1 MSDFVDKVSNKITLP
16 KSMKQFL
23 STLSG
28 LIVLVI
34 IFGLSN
40 GNFLTKNNILNVAV
54 QTTPILLIAI
64 GQTYVLISGG
74 IDLSIGS
81 NIALAGVITAILMKS
96 GIPIPIAI
104 LGGITCTAIVGVING
119 SLVTYGKLP
128 PFIVTLGTMT
138 AVRGI
143 TLTITKGI
151 PVSGLPDNFNAI
163 GISKTLGIPNPIYI
177 MVFFALLFGFILAKT
192 KTGRYIYSLGSNFE
206 AARLSG
212 VNTHTSLI
220 KVYIFS
226 GILAGVAGLVMSAR
240 IISAPPTAGMG
251 YELDAVASS
260 VIGGA
265 STMGGEG
272 AISGTV
278 IGALIIGV
286 LRNGL
291 NLMGVSPFI
300 QQIVI
305 GIVIVGAV
313 FSDKIRHKN

>member
-1 MSDFVDKVSNKITLP
+1 MSAFVDRMNKITLP
-16 KSMKQFL
+16 KSLKQFL

-28 LIVLVI
+28 LIVLLI
-34 IFGLSN
+34 IFGISN
-40 GNFLTKNNILNVAV
+40 KNFLTTSNILNVIV

-64 GQTYVLISGG
+64 GQTYVLITGG

-81 NIALAGVITAILMKS
+81 NIALAGIVTAMLMKS
-96 GIPIPIAI
+96 GMPIFLAI
-104 LGGITCTAIVGVING
+104 IIGLLSTIIIGAVNGV
-119 SLVTYGKLP
+119 LVTYGKLP

-143 TLTITKGI
+143 TLTLTKGI
-151 PVSGLPDNFNAI
+151 PISGLPSGFNAI
-163 GISKTLGIPNPIYI
+163 GINNTLGIPNPIYI
-177 MVFFALLFGFILAKT
+177 MIFFVIIFGFILAKT
-192 KTGRYIYSLGSNFE
+192 KTGRYTYSLGSNFE

-212 VNTHTSLI
+212 VNVHSSLI
-220 KVYIFS
+220 KVYAIS
-226 GILAGVAGLVMSAR
+226 GLVAGVAGLVMAAR

-272 AISGTV
+272 TIAGTA

-305 GIVIVGAV
+305 GVVIIGAV
-313 FSDKIRHKN
+313 FADKIRHND

>member
-1 MSDFVDKVSNKITLP
+1 MSEQAGTIKKGITL
-16 KSMKQFL
+16 SRSVKQFV

-28 LIVLVI
+28 LIVLLL
-34 IFGLSN
+34 IFGI
-40 GNFLTKNNILNVAV
+40 GNRNFVTTGNLLNVAV

-64 GQTYVLISGG
+64 GQTFVLISGG

-81 NIALAGVITAILMKS
+81 NIALAGVMTAMLMKS
-96 GIPIPIAI
+96 GVPIPIAVTA
-104 LGGITCTAIVGVING
+104 GVFAAAIVGITNG
-119 SLVTYGKLP
+119 VLVSYGKLP

-143 TLTITKGI
+143 TLTLTKGI
-151 PVSGLPDNFNAI
+151 PISGLPEGFNNI

-177 MVFFALLFGFILAKT
+177 MIIFALIFAFVLSKT
-192 KTGRYIYSLGSNFE
+192 KTGRYTYALGSNAE

-212 VNTHTSLI
+212 VNSSLALI
-220 KVYIFS
+220 KVYMFS
-226 GILAGVAGLVMSAR
+226 AILSGVAGLVMAAR

-251 YELDAVASS
+251 YELDAVAAS

-272 AISGTV
+272 TIAGTIVGAFIIS
-278 IGALIIGV
+278 V

-291 NLMGVSPFI
+291 NLMGISPFI

-305 GIVIVGAV
+305 GVVIVAAV
-313 FSDKIRHKN
+313 FFDKIKHNN

>member
-1 MSDFVDKVSNKITLP
+1 MSDQTVAIKKGITL
-16 KSMKQFL
+16 SRSVKQFI

-28 LIVLVI
+28 LLVLLL
-34 IFGLSN
+34 IFGIGNRNFVTTSN
-40 GNFLTKNNILNVAV
+40 LLNVAV
-54 QTTPILLIAI
+54 QTTPILLIAM
-64 GQTYVLISGG
+64 GQTFVLISGG

-81 NIALAGVITAILMKS
+81 NIALAGVLTAMLMKS
-96 GIPIPIAI
+96 GVPVPFAI
-104 LGGITCTAIVGVING
+104 LAGIIAAAIVGITNG
-119 SLVTYGKLP
+119 ALVSYGKLP

-143 TLTITKGI
+143 TLTLTKGI
-151 PVSGLPDNFNAI
+151 PISGLPETFNNI

-177 MVFFALLFGFILAKT
+177 MIVFAIIFGIILSKT
-192 KTGRYIYSLGSNFE
+192 KTGRYIYAIGSNSE

-212 VNTHTSLI
+212 VNSSFTLI
-220 KVYIFS
+220 KVYMFSAILS
-226 GILAGVAGLVMSAR
+226 GIAGLVMAAR

-251 YELDAVASS
+251 YELDAVAAS

-272 AISGTV
+272 TIAGTI
-278 IGALIIGV
+278 IGAFIISV

-291 NLMGVSPFI
+291 NLMGISPFI

-305 GIVIVGAV
+305 GVVIVAAV
-313 FSDKIRHKN
+313 FFDKIKHK

>member
-1 MSDFVDKVSNKITLP
+1 MSDMTLEKQSKIKLSKAT
-16 KSMKQFL
+16 KQFL

-28 LIVLVI
+28 LVVLMI
-34 IFGLSN
+34 IFSMSN
-40 GNFLTKNNILNVAV
+40 GNFLSTGNLLNVAV
-54 QTTPILLIAI
+54 QTTPILLIAL
-64 GQTYVLISGG
+64 GQTFVLISGG

-81 NIALAGVITAILMKS
+81 NIALAGVTTAMLMKS
-96 GIPIPIAI
+96 GVPIPIAI
-104 LGGITCTAIVGVING
+104 IVGLVTTALVGALNG
-119 SLVTYGKLP
+119 SLITYGKLP

-138 AVRGI
+138 AIRGI
-143 TLTITKGI
+143 TLTLTAGI
-151 PVSGLPDNFNAI
+151 PISGLPDSFNRI
-163 GISKTLGIPNPIYI
+163 GIAKTLGIPNPIYI
-177 MVFFALLFGFILAKT
+177 MIAFALLFGLILGKT
-192 KTGRYIYSLGSNFE
+192 KTGRFTYALGSNFE

-212 VNTHTSLI
+212 VNTHKSLI
-220 KVYIFS
+220 KVYMFS
-226 GILAGVAGLVMSAR
+226 GLLAGVAGLVMAAR

-272 AISGTV
+272 TIAGTV
-278 IGALIIGV
+278 VGAFVISV

-305 GIVIVGAV
+305 GVVIVAAV
-313 FSDKIRHKN
+313 FFDKIRHKG

>member
-1 MSDFVDKVSNKITLP
+1 MSDQTVAIKKGITL
-16 KSMKQFL
+16 SRSVKQFI

-28 LIVLVI
+28 LLVLLL
-34 IFGLSN
+34 IFGIGNRNFVTTSN
-40 GNFLTKNNILNVAV
+40 LLNVAV
-54 QTTPILLIAI
+54 QTTPILLIAM
-64 GQTYVLISGG
+64 GQTFVLISGG

-81 NIALAGVITAILMKS
+81 NIALAGVLTAMLMKS
-96 GIPIPIAI
+96 GVPVPIAI
-104 LGGITCTAIVGVING
+104 LAGVIAAAIVGITNG
-119 SLVTYGKLP
+119 ALVSYGKLP

-143 TLTITKGI
+143 TLTLTKGI
-151 PVSGLPDNFNAI
+151 PISGLPEAFNNI

-177 MVFFALLFGFILAKT
+177 MIVFAIIFGFILSKT
-192 KTGRYIYSLGSNFE
+192 KTGRYIYAIGSNSE

-212 VNTHTSLI
+212 VNSSFTLI
-220 KVYIFS
+220 KVYMFSAILS
-226 GILAGVAGLVMSAR
+226 GIAGLVMAAR

-251 YELDAVASS
+251 YELDAVAAS

-272 AISGTV
+272 TIAGTI
-278 IGALIIGV
+278 IGAFIISV

-291 NLMGVSPFI
+291 NLMGISPFI

-305 GIVIVGAV
+305 GVVIVAAV
-313 FSDKIRHKN
+313 FFDKIKHK

>member
-1 MSDFVDKVSNKITLP
+1 MSDQTVAIKKGITL
-16 KSMKQFL
+16 SRSVKQFI

-28 LIVLVI
+28 LLVLLL
-34 IFGLSN
+34 IFGIGNRNFVTTSN
-40 GNFLTKNNILNVAV
+40 LLNVAV
-54 QTTPILLIAI
+54 QTTPILLIAM
-64 GQTYVLISGG
+64 GQTFVLISGG

-81 NIALAGVITAILMKS
+81 NIALAGVLTAMLMKS
-96 GIPIPIAI
+96 GVPVPIAI
-104 LGGITCTAIVGVING
+104 LAGIIAAAIVGITNG
-119 SLVTYGKLP
+119 ALVSYGKLP

-143 TLTITKGI
+143 TLTLTKGI
-151 PVSGLPDNFNAI
+151 PISGLPETFNNI

-177 MVFFALLFGFILAKT
+177 MIVFAIIFGIILSKT
-192 KTGRYIYSLGSNFE
+192 KTGRYIYAIGSNSE

-212 VNTHTSLI
+212 VNSSFTLI
-220 KVYIFS
+220 KVYMFSAILS
-226 GILAGVAGLVMSAR
+226 GIAGLVMAAR

-251 YELDAVASS
+251 YELDAVAAS

-272 AISGTV
+272 TIAGTI
-278 IGALIIGV
+278 IGAFIISV

-291 NLMGVSPFI
+291 NLMGISPFI

-305 GIVIVGAV
+305 GVVIVAAV
-313 FSDKIRHKN
+313 FFDKIKHK